1 MIEIAATV
9 AGVVL
14 IGRFF
19 RILLNADRNGFAI
32 PNTSEF
38 I

>member
-9 AGVVL
+9 VGIVL
-14 IGRFF
+14 IGCFF
-19 RILLNADRNGFAI
+19 RSLLIADRNGFTI
-32 PNTSEF
+32 PNISEF

>member
-9 AGVVL
+9 AGTVL
-14 IGRFF
+14 IGCFF
-19 RILLNADRNGFAI
+19 RSLLIADRNGFAI